1 MPREC
6 YPSRAFCTIHNHG
19 GIQGLNLVTS
29 TQRVGSAAANFT
41 NIRIANKAG
50 EIVQLIGK
58 EEIARAPFAIHPL
71 SEREWTQYTKKE
83 HKVLR
88 RTSASNP
95 MSVKKASSKKIDYR
109 PAKSSRKQARHF
121 QRQPRR
127 GQTRSVIPKGKTRNY
142 RLMRLARGSLLVGTG
157 KAIPIIGYALYGY
170 ELYKSNDPGMKI
182 LEDSLQYGM
191 EFYRLRPQ
199 QQELVRQTASS
210 GFARY
215 LEWYTR
221 NLG

>member
-19 GIQGLNLVTS
+19 GIQGLNLVNS
-29 TQRVGSAAANFT
+29 KILVGSAAGNFT
-41 NIRIANKAG
+41 NVRIASKAG
-50 EIVQLIGK
+50 EIVQFVGK

-95 MSVKKASSKKIDYR
+95 MSVKKASTKKIDYR
-109 PAKSSRKQARHF
+109 PVRSSRKQARHF

-127 GQTRSVIPKGKTRNY
+127 GATKSVVPKGKTRNY
-142 RLMRLARGSLLVGTG
+142 RLMRLARGTLLVGAG
-157 KAIPIIGYALYGY
+157 KALPIIGYALYGY
-170 ELYKSNDPGMKI
+170 ELYKSDDPGMKI

-191 EFYRLRPQ
+191 EFYRLSPQ
-199 QQELVRQTASS
+199 QRALVEETASS
-210 GFARY
+210 GLTRY
-215 LEWYTR
+215 LEYYLR
-221 NLG
+221 RLG

>member
-19 GIQGLNLVTS
+19 GIQGLNLVNS
-29 TQRVGSAAANFT
+29 RIQVGSAAGNFT
-41 NIRIANKAG
+41 NVRIASKAG
-50 EIVQLIGK
+50 EIVQLVGK

-88 RTSASNP
+88 RTSATNP
-95 MSVKKASSKKIDYR
+95 MSVKKVSSKKIDYR

-127 GQTRSVIPKGKTRNY
+127 GATKSVIPKGKTRNY

-170 ELYKSNDPGMKI
+170 ELYKSDDPGMKI
-182 LEDSLQYGM
+182 LLDSREYLM
-191 EFYRLRPQ
+191 EFYRLRPAQ
-199 QQELVRQTASS
+199 RAYFEETTSS
-210 GFARY
+210 VFSDYLSRWARS
-215 LEWYTR
+215 L
-221 NLG
+221 N

>member
-19 GIQGLNLVTS
+19 GIQGLNLNNS
-29 TQRVGSAAANFT
+29 RIQVGSAAGNFT
-41 NIRIANKAG
+41 NVRIATKAG
-50 EIVQLIGK
+50 EIVQLVGK

-88 RTSASNP
+88 RTSATNP
-95 MSVKKASSKKIDYR
+95 MSVKKVSSKKIDYR

-127 GQTRSVIPKGKTRNY
+127 GATKSVIPKGKTRNY

-170 ELYKSNDPGMKI
+170 ELYKSDDPGMKI
-182 LEDSLQYGM
+182 LLDSREYLM
-191 EFYRLRPQ
+191 EFYRLRPAQ
-199 QQELVRQTASS
+199 RAYFEETTSS
-210 GFARY
+210 VFSDYLSRWARS
-215 LEWYTR
+215 L
-221 NLG
+221 N

>member
-29 TQRVGSAAANFT
+29 NQRVGSAAGNFT
-41 NIRIANKAG
+41 NVRIANKAG
-50 EIVQLIGK
+50 EIVQLVGK

-71 SEREWTQYTKKE
+71 SEREWTQYTKKQ

-88 RTSASNP
+88 RTSATNP
-95 MSVKKASSKKIDYR
+95 MSVKKVSSKKIDYR

-127 GQTRSVIPKGKTRNY
+127 GATKSVIPPGKTRNY

-170 ELYKSNDPGMKI
+170 ELYKSDDPGMKI
-182 LEDSLQYGM
+182 LLDSREYLM
-191 EFYRLRPQ
+191 EFYRLRPAQ
-199 QQELVRQTASS
+199 RAYFEETTSS
-210 GFARY
+210 VFSDYLSRWARS
-215 LEWYTR
+215 L
-221 NLG
+221 N